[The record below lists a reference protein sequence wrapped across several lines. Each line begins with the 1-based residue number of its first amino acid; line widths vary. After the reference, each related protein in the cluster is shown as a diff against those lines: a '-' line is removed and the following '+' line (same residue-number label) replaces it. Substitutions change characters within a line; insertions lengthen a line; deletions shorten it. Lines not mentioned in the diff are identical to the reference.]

1 MVLVSFQC
9 RGRPTSLAMVR
20 QGPAVVAAGAGR
32 VGFFFF
38 SIFLFFISSVL
49 SSFYDAHH
57 LGDGVTY

>member
-32 VGFFFF
+32 VGFFSFF
-38 SIFLFFISSVL
+38 YFSSRLFYLPVMIL
-49 SSFYDAHH
+49 IIWETA
-57 LGDGVTY
+57 